1 MVITY
6 ILLVKIFKE
15 LVIGSKDW
23 CIGSKEYLYVFVL
36 VILVKNYGV
45 EV

>member
-15 LVIGSKDW
+15 WFIGSKEW